1 MVKQGMHRPTDEFIG
16 FTPKQLCR
24 RRIDECRLAFHIQTI
39 NTFTGG
45 MQDQF
50 VLTLKLLRI
59 ALERFVD
66 AKMLY
71 ADGHVVGDRQ
81 E

>member
-1 MVKQGMHRPTDEFIG
+1 
-16 FTPKQLCR
+16 
-24 RRIDECRLAFHIQTI
+24 
-39 NTFTGG
+39 